1 MNPLDSS
8 LVPNGT
14 PGMPR
19 EAQFPSPE
27 IIGRLAVS
35 NSGFVFDP
43 VSGASYSVS
52 VSGLAVLRAIQS
64 GATDMNA
71 IVQSLSAEFEATP
84 AALER
89 DVMEFAGRLREAFR

>member
-1 MNPLDSS
+1 MTTHASAS
-8 LVPNGT
+8 APNA
-14 PGMPR
+14 PPR

-43 VSGASYSVS
+43 VSGASFSVN
-52 VSGLAVLRAIQS
+52 VSGLAVLRAIQA
-64 GATDMNA
+64 GATDMGA
-71 IVQSLSAEFEATP
+71 IVHSLGAEFEAAP
-84 AALER
+84 AVLQR